1 MPIYEQTIDLPVSDG
16 SLEGAIRASEAREEL
31 SKAMRAKRRADIKEK
46 NFLKAM
52 G

>member
-1 MPIYEQTIDLPVSDG
+1 VYEQTIDLPTGDSV
-16 SLEGAIRASEAREEL
+16 EASEARYGL
-31 SKAMRAKRRADIKEK
+31 TKAMRGKRRADIKEK